1 VEVPHTPAVEDT
13 PEEDTP
19 AVDTRRHNYIHQ
31 SKYQLS
37 LSPLEKKKPTYETK
51 TRRNQE
57 EKNTPLRRV
66 LRLLGVI
73 ALVRHCE
80 SLSGFAVRG
89 FVEGIGDDVWEKLVK
104 SDAWCGVVRGQSG
117 PATDHEQTHKF
128 FRQSRSSLQQQQEVH
143 RSICICLSERLA
155 VVCVWDL
162 GTGMSNVV
170 DETENVTS

>member
-1 VEVPHTPAVEDT
+1 MRWIPAAIT
-13 PEEDTP
+13 ISIK
-19 AVDTRRHNYIHQ
+19 ASI
-31 SKYQLS
+31 SS
-37 LSPLEKKKPTYETK
+37 LYPLLKKKKPTYETK

-117 PATDHEQTHKF
+117 PATDNEQTHKF
-128 FRQSRSSLQQQQEVH
+128 FRQSRSSFVTTQKYTEVYVSVKARIPLW
-143 RSICICLSERLA
+143 RSGGCMRMGFRNRY
-155 VVCVWDL
+155 VKRR
-162 GTGMSNVV
+162 G
-170 DETENVTS
+170 

>member
-1 VEVPHTPAVEDT
+1 MPRSSYFHLRLWPTAPSTTAPPKTTPQKT
-13 PEEDTP
+13 TSPSKTYRWRSPIPLLWRIPLRRIP
-19 AVDTRRHNYIHQ
+19 AAITISIK

-37 LSPLEKKKPTYETK
+37 LSPLEKKNPTYETK

-80 SLSGFAVRG
+80 SLFGFAVRG

-104 SDAWCGVVRGQSG
+104 SDAWCGVVSCVARAD
-117 PATDHEQTHKF
+117 PRPTTNK
-128 FRQSRSSLQQQQEVH
+128 RTSS
-143 RSICICLSERLA
+143 SDNLA
-155 VVCVWDL
+155 L
-162 GTGMSNVV
+162 PL
-170 DETENVTS
+170 